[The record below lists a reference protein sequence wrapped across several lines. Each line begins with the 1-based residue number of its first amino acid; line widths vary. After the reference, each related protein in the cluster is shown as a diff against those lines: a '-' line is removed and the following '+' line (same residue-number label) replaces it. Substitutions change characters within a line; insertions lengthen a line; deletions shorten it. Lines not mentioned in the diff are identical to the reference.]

1 MRVVDQVQL
10 FVFQNNINC
19 LPVCFAKETPDRAE
33 FVYSQ
38 SNDSVDDDDNF
49 GQIVFKCKL

>member
-33 FVYSQ
+33 FVYLQ